1 MNTKGRINE
10 HLLLAERDLE
20 NETSINFHNCGSNK
34 IGTKEQ
40 ILRPL
45 LTVLTLGLYCRLLW
59 NFAVSFLVK
68 RGNHSEV

>member
-20 NETSINFHNCGSNK
+20 NETSINLTGSNK

-68 RGNHSEV
+68 RGIHSEV